1 MKREYKDLVH
11 AAQKAKL
18 NAYAPFSKFRVGA
31 AVLAKDGTVFSG
43 CNIENSSYGLTICA
57 ERVAI
62 FNAISSKVS
71 KFTAIALVSDDH
83 DFTAPCG
90 ACRQVLLDLAGDID
104 IVMMDSKERFKIL
117 KLSALLPFAFT
128 GKNLQ
133 RSLKLKK

>member
-1 MKREYKDLVH
+1 MKREYKELVK

-62 FNAISSKVS
+62 FNAISSEAS
-71 KFTAIALVSDDH
+71 KFTAIALVSDDRG
-83 DFTAPCG
+83 FTAPCG
-90 ACRQVLLDLAGDID
+90 ACRQVLSDLAGDID
-104 IVMMDSKERFKIL
+104 VVMMDSKGRFKIL
-117 KLSALLPFAFT
+117 KLRSLLPFAFT
-128 GKNLQ
+128 GKNLI